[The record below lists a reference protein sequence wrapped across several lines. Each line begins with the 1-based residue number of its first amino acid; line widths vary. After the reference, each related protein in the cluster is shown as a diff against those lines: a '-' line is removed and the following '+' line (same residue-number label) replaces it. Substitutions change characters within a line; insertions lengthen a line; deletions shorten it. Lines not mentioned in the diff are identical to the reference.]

1 MRTQHHRTMDT
12 KELQALEHAFEELD
26 DRLIN
31 HDCTYEDG
39 CPCYDWML
47 DRYEHCL
54 ELRGFKQTDE
64 EINNDIKRELEFA
77 HGL

>member
-1 MRTQHHRTMDT
+1 MDT

-26 DRLIN
+26 DTLEN
-31 HDCTYEDG
+31 HDCKYEDG

-47 DRYEHCL
+47 DRYERCL

-64 EINNDIKRELEFA
+64 EINNDITMALEFE

>member
-1 MRTQHHRTMDT
+1 MNT

-26 DRLIN
+26 DTLEN
-31 HDCTYEDG
+31 HDCKYEDG

-47 DRYEHCL
+47 KKYNVCAALQRL
-54 ELRGFKQTDE
+54 NPTDE
-64 EINNDIKRELEFA
+64 QINNDIKMALEFE

>member
-1 MRTQHHRTMDT
+1 MDT

-26 DRLIN
+26 DKLDN
-31 HDCTYEDG
+31 HDCKYEDG

-47 DRYEHCL
+47 DRYERCL

-77 HGL
+77 HGLWTQNP